1 MDGPTSEPSTGR
13 IEVEHVRNVLVVD
26 DSKLQRRILSASLA
40 RWGFAVR
47 EAASGTEALAQCRET
62 PPDIVLSD
70 WMMPGMDGLEF
81 CRAFRDIP
89 RDQYGYFIL
98 LTSKA
103 EKEAVA
109 RGLDCGADDFLNKP
123 VNSAELRARINAGA
137 RLLRAQ
143 RDLKEKNRLLS
154 DTLDQLQTLYDA
166 LDRDLIE
173 ARKLQQSL
181 LRDRQR
187 VFGPAR
193 VSLVL
198 QSSGHVGGDLV
209 GLYPINEAHFGVF
222 AIDVSG
228 HGISSALMTAR
239 LAGYLSSAAPEHNIA
254 LRKTADGHY
263 APRAPAQAVG
273 ILNRMILD
281 EMATEHYFTLLLADV
296 DIRDGT
302 VRFAQAGH
310 PHPLV
315 QRRDGRIEAI
325 GTGGLPVGLIPGAT
339 FEQSQ
344 TTLRPGDRL
353 LIQSDGITECAAPD
367 GSLLNDEGLMDM
379 LAGMQDLTG
388 SDLLTGVLARLND
401 YAGHTDLADDIS
413 AVLLEF

>member
-1 MDGPTSEPSTGR
+1 MDGSTSGPSTDG
-13 IEVEHVRNVLVVD
+13 IETQDVRNVLVVD
-26 DSKLQRRILSASLA
+26 DSKLQRRILSSSLA
-40 RWGFAVR
+40 RWGFYVS
-47 EAASGTEALAQCRET
+47 EAGSGAEALAHCRET
-62 PPDIVLSD
+62 APDIVLSD

-143 RDLKEKNRLLS
+143 RDLKDKNRLLS
-154 DTLDQLQTLYDA
+154 DTLNQLQTLYDA
-166 LDRDLIE
+166 LDRDLVE

-181 LRDRQR
+181 LRERQR
-187 VFGPAR
+187 TFGPAR
-193 VSLVL
+193 VSLML

-209 GLYPINEAHFGVF
+209 GVYPINDTHFGLF

-254 LRKTADGHY
+254 MRKTSDGRY
-263 APRAPAQAVG
+263 VPRPPARAVEM
-273 ILNRMILD
+273 LNRMVLD

-310 PHPLV
+310 PHPV
-315 QRRDGRIEAI
+315 IQRRDGRVEPA

-344 TTLRPGDRL
+344 IALGPGERM

-379 LAGMQDLTG
+379 LAGMRGTAG
-388 SDLLTGVLARLND
+388 SDLLATLMTRLSD
-401 YAGHTDLADDIS
+401 YCGHTELTDDIS